1 MSQSQPAVSVIMPIL
16 NEERHLADAVEQ
28 VFAQDYQGE
37 IELILA
43 LGPSN
48 DQTNQ
53 VAAALSR
60 KYPKMILIENP
71 SGKTPSAL
79 NLAIKVSNY
88 PIIARLDGHALIEK
102 DYLTRAIEILDATQA
117 DNVGGLMD
125 AQGTTDFEVA
135 VAKAMT
141 SKFGVGNAPFH
152 VGGEAGEALTVYL
165 GVFKKEIFEKVGFFD
180 ESFIRAQD
188 WEMNHRIRIS
198 GGKIWFDP
206 KLKVTYRPRPGLASL
221 AKQYFQ
227 YGQGRRRITQTHKGT
242 VSLRYLAPPLTVIG
256 LLVGTL
262 LGLVGLTLELPILTL
277 GFLAPFVYF
286 FAVLI
291 AAGSG
296 LKGLSVK
303 STLYLPLVFVCMHIC
318 WGVGFLK
325 RA

>member
-43 LGPSN
+43 LGPSK

-102 DYLTRAIEILDATQA
+102 DYLTRAIEILFSTQA
-117 DNVGGLMD
+117 DNVGGIMD
-125 AQGTTDFEVA
+125 ARGTTDFEVA

-188 WEMNHRIRIS
+188 WEMNHRIRMS

-206 KLKVTYRPRPGLASL
+206 KLKVTYRPRPSLSSL

-256 LLVGTL
+256 LLIGTL
-262 LGLVGLTLELPILTL
+262 LGIIGLTLGSPILTL
-277 GFLAPFVYF
+277 GFLAPAVYF

-303 STLYLPLVFVCMHIC
+303 SALYLPLVFVCMHIC